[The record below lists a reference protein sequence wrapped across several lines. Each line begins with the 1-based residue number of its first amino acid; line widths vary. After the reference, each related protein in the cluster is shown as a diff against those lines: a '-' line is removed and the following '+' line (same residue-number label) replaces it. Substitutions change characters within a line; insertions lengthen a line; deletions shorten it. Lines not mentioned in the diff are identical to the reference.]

1 MKKHIFSIKT
11 QLIATFVPIFLILFL
26 AISSTA
32 IALYYS
38 NLIKY
43 MDSQIQGQSFQILNN
58 YESYFD
64 SVIMTSNAI
73 EKKIDNIDVN
83 IEKVRVNEYFDDLK
97 SSRQEILSLALYD
110 ASNDGKLL
118 VSNSN
123 YEGEKEG
130 SIYLNWYK
138 SALENPLLNNFSAIE
153 ELDNTQHGFILSK
166 KMKYST
172 LEKEA
177 ILKINYD
184 FTKILNSMSL
194 TDLGKGGHIT
204 IYDNDY
210 NLIYSSNSVSE
221 NEITVVKETI
231 LGSKI
236 VYIDNISFSLFLSTI
251 SKTRWKLA
259 IFINYQNISN
269 LMRQYF
275 FIVLSVGIV
284 LAIVYIIALYFM
296 ASKITKPLKVLKEEM
311 SKIEILADNKDIKSN
326 FNSNLEV
333 KELSESFNQM
343 QDRIEF
349 LTKQIIK
356 EEEEKNKSELKALQN
371 QINPHFLYNTLDSIL
386 YLIERNENQKAE
398 QMIISLSKFFRISIS
413 KGQNI
418 IPLEKEVEHASYYLA
433 IQKIRYG
440 TTFDYEVKVDK
451 DLYKYSVIKLILQ
464 PIVENSLL
472 HGLQE
477 INGKNDG
484 KIIIEAKID
493 GEFLRF
499 DIIDNGYGILPEKVE
514 EIYKNLKDDSIKS
527 SVGLK
532 NVYQRIKIY
541 YGEKAELKIF
551 TELDKG
557 TDIALFLPLERL
569 NTDEKI

>member
-118 VSNSN
+118 VSSSN

-333 KELSESFNQM
+333 KELSE
-343 QDRIEF
+343 
-349 LTKQIIK
+349 
-356 EEEEKNKSELKALQN
+356 
-371 QINPHFLYNTLDSIL
+371 
-386 YLIERNENQKAE
+386 
-398 QMIISLSKFFRISIS
+398 
-413 KGQNI
+413 
-418 IPLEKEVEHASYYLA
+418 
-433 IQKIRYG
+433 
-440 TTFDYEVKVDK
+440 
-451 DLYKYSVIKLILQ
+451 
-464 PIVENSLL
+464 
-472 HGLQE
+472 
-477 INGKNDG
+477 
-484 KIIIEAKID
+484 
-493 GEFLRF
+493 
-499 DIIDNGYGILPEKVE
+499 
-514 EIYKNLKDDSIKS
+514 
-527 SVGLK
+527 
-532 NVYQRIKIY
+532 
-541 YGEKAELKIF
+541 
-551 TELDKG
+551 
-557 TDIALFLPLERL
+557 
-569 NTDEKI
+569 

>member
-118 VSNSN
+118 VSSSN

-153 ELDNTQHGFILSK
+153 VLDNTQHGFILSK

-236 VYIDNISFSLFLSTI
+236 VYIDNIS
-251 SKTRWKLA
+251 
-259 IFINYQNISN
+259 N
-269 LMRQYF
+269 LIIQYF
-275 FIVLSVGIV
+275 FIVLSVVIV